1 MEYRDVTSCCSLE
14 SSTLAPLNPGQ
25 SGAYQATALAKAA
38 KVTLQHVV
46 EVTSVPS
53 CCVCAGCMSGN
64 WGGGVQGPSWCLS
77 GGRGQVPH

>member
-38 KVTLQHVV
+38 KVPLQPVAD
-46 EVTSVPS
+46 VTSGPS
-53 CCVCAGCMSGN
+53 CCVCAGCLPGP
-64 WGGGVQGPSWCLS
+64 WGGGVPGPSGGPS